1 MDKEKMNEEKL
12 KVLNS
17 TLEKLEKTFGKGAIM
32 RLSDTPVEDIDV
44 IHTGSLTLD
53 LALGV
58 GGLPKGRIIE
68 IYGPESSGKT
78 TLAIHAIAEAQ
89 KAGGIAAFIDA
100 EHAFDRSYAEKLG
113 VNTADLLVS
122 QPDNG
127 EQALEIADN
136 LIRSGAI
143 DIIVIDSVAA
153 LTPKSEIEG
162 DMGDS
167 KMGLQARLM
176 SQAPVSL

>member
-89 KAGGIAAFIDA
+89 KEGGIAAFIDA
-100 EHAFDRSYAEKLG
+100 ERFLFWLCLPQG
-113 VNTADLLVS
+113 
-122 QPDNG
+122 
-127 EQALEIADN
+127 
-136 LIRSGAI
+136 
-143 DIIVIDSVAA
+143 
-153 LTPKSEIEG
+153 TP
-162 DMGDS
+162 
-167 KMGLQARLM
+167 R
-176 SQAPVSL
+176 